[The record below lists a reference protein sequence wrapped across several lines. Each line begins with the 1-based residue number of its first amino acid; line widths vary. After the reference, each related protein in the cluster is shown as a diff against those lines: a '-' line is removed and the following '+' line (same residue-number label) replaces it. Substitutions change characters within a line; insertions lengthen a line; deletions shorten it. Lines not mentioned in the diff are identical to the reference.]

1 LRAPRA
7 VFPWFR
13 GAALGIV
20 VAPRCGEEHPV
31 TPARQT
37 EPTLRELMT
46 PVPHTVTADSSVAEA
61 RSRMQALG
69 IRHLPVMHEGRL
81 VGMLG
86 EQTLVALCE
95 HGSADPHALA
105 VGDVLDGEAWVLVGP
120 EMSVATV
127 LQSMMECRAD
137 CAAVVENGELTGI
150 LTAQDLVPVL
160 AKVLFTGAPRPSQPP
175 RPSAVR
181 TRILAEHTVLRALY
195 AAVDQHARAVLA
207 GEAGA
212 TAALRDR
219 GRELCT
225 TLLRHIELENT
236 VLAPALHD
244 LDAFG
249 PVRAQQLIAEHE
261 RQRSV
266 LASMLVAIDEG
277 RDRELADDMLRLIS
291 ELRIDMAHEEES
303 LLHSGLLRDDLVAPD
318 SEAG

>member
-1 LRAPRA
+1 MTQ
-7 VFPWFR
+7 
-13 GAALGIV
+13 
-20 VAPRCGEEHPV
+20 E
-31 TPARQT
+31 RQT

-46 PVPHTVTADSSVAEA
+46 PVPHSVTADSSVAEA
-61 RSRMQALG
+61 RSRMRALG
-69 IRHLPVMHEGRL
+69 IRHLPVLHDGRL
-81 VGMLG
+81 VGVLG

-105 VGDVLDGEAWVLVGP
+105 VGDVLDDHAWVLVGP
-120 EMSVATV
+120 EVSVAAV
-127 LQSMMECRAD
+127 LQSMMERRAD

-150 LTAQDLVPVL
+150 LTAQDLMPVL

-181 TRILAEHTVLRALY
+181 ARILAEHTVLRALY
-195 AAVDQHARAVLA
+195 AAVDQHARAVLE

-212 TAALRDR
+212 TDALRDR
-219 GRELCT
+219 GRELCS

-249 PVRAQQLIAEHE
+249 PVRAQQLLAEHE

-266 LASMLVAIDEG
+266 LTAMLVAIEEG
-277 RDRELADDMLRLIS
+277 RDRELAGNMLDLLS
-291 ELRIDMAHEEES
+291 ELRIDMAHEEQA
-303 LLHSGLLRDDLVAPD
+303 LLNPGLLRDDPVTPD
-318 SEAG
+318 IEAG